1 MATKAHTMRRF
12 DDELSELKA
21 KVLSLGGLVE
31 KAIAGSTQALMA
43 ADVQL
48 AEQTIERDAA
58 VNALE
63 VQCDDLIRRILVLRQ
78 PAARDL
84 RFILSSVKVVT
95 DLERMGD
102 LAVGIAEGSLRLQ
115 GTGVHPIRALSNMSE
130 AVQSQVSRALD
141 ALSRGDIDLAIE
153 VIEHDAAVDEMYHS
167 LYREI
172 LTYMLENPP
181 GISGYIILSN
191 ISKNL
196 ERIGDHATNICE
208 MVIYMIR
215 GHDIRHVDHEAAA
228 ALLKE
233 EEAQHPH

>member
-1 MATKAHTMRRF
+1 
-12 DDELSELKA
+12 
-21 KVLSLGGLVE
+21 
-31 KAIAGSTQALMA
+31 
-43 ADVQL
+43 
-48 AEQTIERDAA
+48 
-58 VNALE
+58 
-63 VQCDDLIRRILVLRQ
+63 
-78 PAARDL
+78 
-84 RFILSSVKVVT
+84 
-95 DLERMGD
+95 
-102 LAVGIAEGSLRLQ
+102 
-115 GTGVHPIRALSNMSE
+115 MSE
-130 AVQSQVSRALD
+130 AVQSQVQRALD
-141 ALSRGDIDLAIE
+141 ALSRGDIDLAIQ
-153 VIEHDAAVDEMYHS
+153 VIEHDASVDEMYHS

-233 EEAQHPH
+233 EEARQP